1 MKKVNV
7 RLKVRELRI
16 LRKIIEELEY
26 PSLSFFIRESI
37 RFYLAVGEERE
48 HPDYLLSN

>member
-16 LRKIIEELEY
+16 LRKIVEELEY

-37 RFYLAVGEERE
+37 RFYLAVEEERE
-48 HPDYLLSN
+48 HPDYLLGN

>member
-7 RLKVRELRI
+7 RLRVRELRV
-16 LRKIIEELEY
+16 LRKIVEELEY

-37 RFYLAVGEERE
+37 RFYLAVKEERE
-48 HPDYLLSN
+48 HPDYLLSD